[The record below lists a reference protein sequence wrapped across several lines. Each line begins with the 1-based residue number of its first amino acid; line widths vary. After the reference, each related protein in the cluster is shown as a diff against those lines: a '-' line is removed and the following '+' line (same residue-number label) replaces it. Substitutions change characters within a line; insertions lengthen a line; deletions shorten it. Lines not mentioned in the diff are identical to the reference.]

1 MNKPHAIIIGGGFTG
16 VATAHDLALRGFEVT
31 LLERGDI
38 CHGTSGRT
46 HGLLHSGGRYAVKDK
61 ESAIECIDENMILRK
76 IVPDVLEQNGG
87 LFIAL
92 NDSDLAYADDFEI
105 SCEACHISVERL
117 TAEQALRLEPNLNP
131 KLLMAFTVPD
141 GTFDPLR
148 LALAFAATAKSN
160 GAKIMTFTEVTG
172 LIVNGQAQVIGVK
185 YMDRCTNKEYELR
198 GDMVINATGAWAG
211 EIAVMAGANVP
222 VKPTPGVMVAFD
234 RRLTQR
240 VINRLNIPGD
250 GDIVVPQRRMNV
262 VGTTSF
268 EVEDPDYVPIT
279 DDQIQAMVNRG
290 SEMIPGLRSAKLRGS
305 YMASRPLIGAGM
317 GRSTART
324 FKCFDHKETDGVDGL
339 VTITGGKATTL
350 RVMAEK
356 TADVVCEKLGI
367 NCPCITKEIPLLSYR
382 QYYNN
387 GIKEHV

>member
-1 MNKPHAIIIGGGFTG
+1 MSKPHAIIIGGGFTG
-16 VATAHDLALRGFEVT
+16 VATAHDLALRGFDVT

-61 ESAIECIDENMILRK
+61 ESAVECIDENMILRK

-92 NDSDLAYADDFEI
+92 NDSDVAYADVFEK
-105 SCEACHISVERL
+105 SCEECHIPVERL
-117 TAEQALRLEPNLNP
+117 TAEQALKLEPNINP
-131 KLLMAFTVPD
+131 NLRMAFIIPD

-148 LALAFAATAKSN
+148 LALSFAATAKSN
-160 GAKIMTFTEVTG
+160 GAKFFTFTEVTG
-172 LIVNGQAQVIGVK
+172 LIVNGKAQVTGVK
-185 YMDRCTNKEYELR
+185 YMDRCTNKEIELH
-198 GDMVINATGAWAG
+198 GDIVVNATGAWAG
-211 EIAVMAGANVP
+211 EIAEMAGANVP

-234 RRLTQR
+234 QRLTQR
-240 VINRLNIPGD
+240 VINRLNVPSD
-250 GDIVVPQRRMNV
+250 GDIVLPQRRMLV

-268 EVEDPDYVPIT
+268 EVEDPDYVPVT
-279 DDQIQAMVNRG
+279 EDQVQAMVHRG
-290 SEMIPGLRSAKLRGS
+290 CELIPGLRNANMRGA
-305 YMASRPLIGAGM
+305 YMATRPLIGAGV
-317 GRSTART
+317 GRSVART
-324 FKCFDHKETDGVDGL
+324 FKCFDHSETDGLDGF

-356 TADVVCEKLGI
+356 TADVVCAKLGI
-367 NCPCITKEIPLLSYR
+367 HCPSITKEVPLLSYR

-387 GIKEHV
+387 WN